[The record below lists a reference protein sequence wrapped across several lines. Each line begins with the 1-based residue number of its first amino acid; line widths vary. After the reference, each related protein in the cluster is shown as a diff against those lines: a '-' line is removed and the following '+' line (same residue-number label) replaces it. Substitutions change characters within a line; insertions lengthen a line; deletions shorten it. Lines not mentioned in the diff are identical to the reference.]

1 MKIAFANHEPFDTGR
16 ARTLAM
22 LRTVAAV
29 ARRNPVTLF
38 SPDTPDRLRGI
49 FADELQLDWP
59 QGLTAV
65 RLASVYRKFGLTFNG
80 VFLRGLEK
88 ALAQFAPNVLWL
100 RSDKLAAH
108 FARKGT
114 WPLVY
119 ECHMIGALYRADHG
133 ANAKQV
139 ARIDKLERAI
149 YAAAKGVAVLN
160 GLLEQEVRTRF
171 GFRGPV
177 AQIPGA
183 IDPQLFKRGWTAGD
197 GRTVVYA
204 GSMQFWKGLDT
215 LIAAI
220 VLSPDLRLR
229 LIGVADDELRQ
240 QVASA
245 GIADRVEFKGR
256 VPQKDL
262 PALLADCACA
272 VHPLPP
278 GLNVSERF
286 TSPLKVFEYLGVGVP
301 VVAADLPSMREV
313 LQDGAN
319 ARLYAAGDAKALA
332 KALQQVCANGT
343 LAKTLSSGALHT
355 AGRYTFDARAQSLI
369 KLFAQV
375 SAG

>member
-38 SPDTPDRLRGI
+38 SPDTPERLRAI

-65 RLASVYRKFGLTFNG
+65 RLASVYKKFGLTFNG
-80 VFLRGLEK
+80 VFLRGLER
-88 ALAQFAPNVLWL
+88 ALAQFGPSVLWL

-108 FARKGT
+108 FARKGK

-133 ANAKQV
+133 ASSKQV

-149 YAAAKGVAVLN
+149 YAAARGVAVLN
-160 GLLEQEVRTRF
+160 GLLEKEVRERF
-171 GFRGPV
+171 GFKGPI

-183 IDPQLFKRGWTAGD
+183 IDPQVFKRLWRGGD

-215 LIAAI
+215 LIAAMA
-220 VLSPDLRLR
+220 LAPNLRLR
-229 LIGVADDELRQ
+229 LIGAADDELRA
-240 QVASA
+240 QVAKA
-245 GIADRVEFKGR
+245 GIVDRVEFKGR

-286 TSPLKVFEYLGVGVP
+286 TSPLKVFEYLAVGVP

-313 LQDGAN
+313 LKDGVN
-319 ARLYAAGDAKALA
+319 ARLYAPGNAAALA
-332 KALQQVCANGT
+332 AALREVCDNRQQAQKLADGGNGT
-343 LAKTLSSGALHT
+343 
-355 AGRYTFDARAQSLI
+355 AGQYTFDARAQALL
-369 KLFAQV
+369 KLFAKV

>member
-1 MKIAFANHEPFDTGR
+1 VKIAFANHEPFDTGR

-38 SPDTPDRLRGI
+38 SPDTPERLRAI
-49 FADELQLDWP
+49 FTDELQLDWP
-59 QGLTAV
+59 AGLTAV
-65 RLASVYRKFGLTFNG
+65 RLASVYKKFGLTFNG

-88 ALAQFAPNVLWL
+88 ALAEFAPSVLWL

-108 FARKGT
+108 FARKGK

-133 ANAKQV
+133 AGPKQV

-149 YAAAKGVAVLN
+149 YASAKGVAVLN

-171 GFRGPV
+171 GFKGPI

-183 IDPQLFKRGWTAGD
+183 IDPQLFKSLWRGGD

-215 LIAAI
+215 LIAAMA
-220 VLSPDLRLR
+220 LAPSLRMR
-229 LIGVADDELRQ
+229 LIGAADDELRA
-240 QVASA
+240 QVAKA
-245 GIADRVEFKGR
+245 GIADRVDFKGR

-286 TSPLKVFEYLGVGVP
+286 TSPLKVFEYLAVGVP
-301 VVAADLPSMREV
+301 VVAADLPSMREL
-313 LQDGAN
+313 LQDGVS
-319 ARLYAAGDAKALA
+319 ARLYAPGDASALA
-332 KALQQVCANGT
+332 GALQQVCADGHFARKLFHHGVFT
-343 LAKTLSSGALHT
+343 SKHF
-355 AGRYTFDARAQSLI
+355 TFDARAQALI
-369 KLFAQV
+369 KLFAKV

>member
-1 MKIAFANHEPFDTGR
+1 MNIAFANHEPFDTGR

-29 ARRNPVTLF
+29 ARQNPVTLF
-38 SPDTPDRLRGI
+38 SPDTPERLRAI

-65 RLASVYRKFGLTFNG
+65 RLASVYKKFGLTFNG

-88 ALAQFAPNVLWL
+88 ALAQFGPSVLWL

-108 FARKGT
+108 FARKGK

-133 ANAKQV
+133 ASPKQV

-149 YAAAKGVAVLN
+149 YAAARGVAVLN

-171 GFRGPV
+171 GFKGPI

-183 IDPQLFKRGWTAGD
+183 IDPQLFKHLWRGGD

-215 LIAAI
+215 LIAAMA
-220 VLSPDLRLR
+220 LAPNLRLR
-229 LIGVADDELRQ
+229 LIGAADGELRAR
-240 QVASA
+240 ASDA
-245 GIADRVEFKGR
+245 GLQGRVEFPGR

-262 PALLADCACA
+262 PGLLAGCACA

-278 GLNVSERF
+278 GLHVSERF
-286 TSPLKVFEYLGVGVP
+286 TSPLKVFEYMALGMP
-301 VVAADLPSMREV
+301 IVAADLPSMREV
-313 LQDGAN
+313 LRDGEN
-319 ARLYAAGDAKALA
+319 ARLYKAGDAGALGAALA
-332 KALQQVCANGT
+332 EVCTNAE
-343 LAKTLSSGALHT
+343 LASRLSARAARDA
-355 AGRYTFDARAQSLI
+355 AGYTFDARAERLLA
-369 KLFAQV
+369 LFDAI
-375 SAG
+375 SAT